1 MKAKTVAIQFCGG
14 CNPRIERGEIARQL
28 QQALV
33 QMGLN
38 VVFNTVEADFVI
50 FLSGCLSGCAFKF
63 NPTNPPYVTIAATTV
78 DSEEV
83 DEARIVPEVLRKVRD
98 YYERLE
104 TEIREEDHDGLRGRK
119 AG

>member
-1 MKAKTVAIQFCGG
+1 MRLMTVGIQFCGG
-14 CNPRIERGEIARQL
+14 CNPRIDRGRIALEL

-33 QMGLN
+33 GMGFD
-38 VVFNTVEADFVI
+38 VVFNCPDADFVV

-63 NPTNPPYVTIAATTV
+63 NPTEPPFVMVAGATV
-78 DSEEV
+78 DGMELGEDLIVSEV
-83 DEARIVPEVLRKVRD
+83 TRKVRQ

-104 TEIREEDHDGLRGRK
+104 TEIRKEDYERPGSAE